1 LPAVASHAPY
11 EAESVDP
18 ASRSLGLVAVAV
30 LAVIIAFVC
39 ILMAFSTVNTPMS
52 ADGDTIQRSQWI
64 EGSGG
69 E

>member
-1 LPAVASHAPY
+1 MAAHAPY
-11 EAESVDP
+11 EAESVDA

-30 LAVIIAFVC
+30 LAAIIAFVC

-52 ADGDTIQRSQWI
+52 ETGDTIQESQWFDS
-64 EGSGG
+64 GSA